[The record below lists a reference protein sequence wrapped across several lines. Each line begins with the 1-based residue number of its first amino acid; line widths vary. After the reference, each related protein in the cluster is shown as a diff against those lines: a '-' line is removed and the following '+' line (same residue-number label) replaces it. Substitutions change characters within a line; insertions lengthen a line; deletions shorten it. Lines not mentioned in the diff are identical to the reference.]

1 VNIKIETIKAVWW
14 NTSYFLVTLYKDRST
29 HW

>member
-1 VNIKIETIKAVWW
+1 VNITIETIKAVW
-14 NTSYFLVTLYKDRST
+14 NTKFIVTLYKDRST